1 MEKIQV
7 DILALQ
13 PSPTTGGGAFAL
25 ILKEVNGSRRLPII
39 IGAHEAQA
47 IAIELESLKPPRP
60 LTHDLVKSIIEAL
73 DATISEIVIN
83 ELKDGTFYSKIYLET
98 ITGSI
103 EVDSRPSDAIAIAVR
118 MGSPIFVDNSIMN
131 EASFEVESEEEE
143 RDPVK
148 QQPQKTES
156 SSLSREEMLKELNN
170 QLEESIKNENYE
182 IAAKLRDEI
191 NKLKSGD

>member
-25 ILKEVNGSRRLPII
+25 ILRELTGNRRLPII

-60 LTHDLVKSIIEAL
+60 LTHDLVKSIIESL
-73 DATISEIVIN
+73 GATISEIVIN

-98 ITGSI
+98 ITGTM

-118 MGSPIFVDNSIMN
+118 MGSPIFVDNNIMN

-143 RDPVK
+143 KDPVH
-148 QQPQKTES
+148 QAPTETAED
-156 SSLSREEMLKELNN
+156 SLSRDEMLKKLGD
-170 QLEESIKNENYE
+170 QLDESIKNENYE

-191 NKLKSGD
+191 KKLKSGE

>member
-25 ILKEVNGSRRLPII
+25 ILKELNGSRRLPII

-73 DATISEIVIN
+73 DATISEIVIT

-118 MGSPIFVDNSIMN
+118 MGSPIFVDNGIMN

>member
-25 ILKEVNGSRRLPII
+25 ILRELNGNRRLPII

-60 LTHDLVKSIIEAL
+60 LTHDLVKSIIESL
-73 DATISEIVIN
+73 GATISEIVIN

-98 ITGSI
+98 ITGTI

-118 MGSPIFVDNSIMN
+118 MGSPIYVDNSIMN
-131 EASFEVESEEEE
+131 EASFEVEGEEEE
-143 RDPVK
+143 KDPIK
-148 QQPQKTES
+148 QIQAETAQ
-156 SSLSREEMLKELNN
+156 SSLSRDEMLKKLSE
-170 QLEESIKNENYE
+170 QLDDSIKNENYE

-191 NKLKSGD
+191 KKLKSGG

>member
-25 ILKEVNGSRRLPII
+25 ILRELNGNRRLPII

-73 DATISEIVIN
+73 EATISEIVIT

-98 ITGSI
+98 ITGTI

-118 MGSPIFVDNSIMN
+118 MGSPIFVENSIMN
-131 EASFEVESEEEE
+131 EASFEVEAEEEE
-143 RDPVK
+143 KDPVS
-148 QQPQKTES
+148 QIQSQTTQPA
-156 SSLSREEMLKELNN
+156 LSREERLKQLSE

-182 IAAKLRDEI
+182 IAARLRDEI
-191 NKLKSGD
+191 NKLKSGV

>member
-1 MEKIQV
+1 LEKIQV

-25 ILKEVNGSRRLPII
+25 ILRELTGNRRLPII

-60 LTHDLVKSIIEAL
+60 LTHDLVKSIIESL
-73 DATISEIVIN
+73 GATISEIVIN

-98 ITGSI
+98 ITGSM

-118 MGSPIFVDNSIMN
+118 MGSPIYVDNNIMN
-131 EASFEVESEEEE
+131 EASFEVDNEEEE
-143 RDPVK
+143 KDPVR
-148 QQPQKTES
+148 QTEPETGQAS
-156 SSLSREEMLKELNN
+156 FSREEMLKKLGD
-170 QLEESIKNENYE
+170 QLDESIKNENYE

-191 NKLKSGD
+191 KKLKSGE

>member
-25 ILKEVNGSRRLPII
+25 ILRELNGNRRLPII

-47 IAIELESLKPPRP
+47 IAIELENLKPPRP
-60 LTHDLVKSIIEAL
+60 LTHDLMKSIIEAL
-73 DATISEIVIN
+73 GATISEIVIT
-83 ELKDGTFYSKIYLET
+83 ELKDGTFYSKILLET
-98 ITGSI
+98 ITGTI

-118 MGSPIFVDNSIMN
+118 MGAPIFVESSIMA
-131 EASFEVESEEEE
+131 EASFEVEGEEEE
-143 RDPVK
+143 KDPVTQIK
-148 QQPQKTES
+148 PPS
-156 SSLSREEMLKELNN
+156 SEKLSKEEMLKKLTE

-191 NKLKSGD
+191 NKLKSME

>member
-1 MEKIQV
+1 LEKIQV

-25 ILKEVNGSRRLPII
+25 ILRELNGNRRLPII

-60 LTHDLVKSIIEAL
+60 LTHDLVKSIIESL
-73 DATISEIVIN
+73 GATISEIVIN

-98 ITGSI
+98 ITGTI

-118 MGSPIFVDNSIMN
+118 MGSPIYVDNSIMN
-131 EASFEVESEEEE
+131 EASFEVEGEEEE
-143 RDPVK
+143 KDPIK
-148 QQPQKTES
+148 QIQAETAQ
-156 SSLSREEMLKELNN
+156 SSLSRDEMLKKLSE
-170 QLEESIKNENYE
+170 QLDDSIKNENYE

-191 NKLKSGD
+191 KKLKSGG

>member
-25 ILKEVNGSRRLPII
+25 ILRELNGNRRLPII

-73 DATISEIVIN
+73 EATISEIVIT

-98 ITGSI
+98 ITGTI

-118 MGSPIFVDNSIMN
+118 MGSPIFVENSIMN
-131 EASFEVESEEEE
+131 EASFEVEAEEEE
-143 RDPVK
+143 KDPVS
-148 QQPQKTES
+148 QIQSQTTQPA
-156 SSLSREEMLKELNN
+156 LSREERLKQLSE

-182 IAAKLRDEI
+182 IAARLRDEI
-191 NKLKSGD
+191 NQLKAGV